1 MKFTLNWL
9 KDHLETTATL
19 DEIVEAL
26 TDLGLEVEEVVDPA
40 TALGVFRTCRVID
53 ASQHPDADR
62 LRLCRVETWPDG
74 PEAPSQEVQVVC
86 GAPNAKTGLVG
97 VFAPVGAHIP
107 GTGIDLKPGVIRG
120 VESHGMLC
128 SERELEISED
138 HDGIIELPADTPLG
152 ARYIDL
158 AGLNDP
164 MIEIAITPNRPDAL
178 GVEGIA
184 RDLAARGLG
193 VKKSPP
199 VAPIKGSFASPIT
212 ATIEPDLKSKACP
225 VFMGRYIRGV
235 KNGPSPAWL
244 QARLKAIG
252 LRPISALVD
261 ITNYVTYDRN
271 RPLHVFDADLVKGD
285 ALRVHFAKG
294 GETLTAL
301 DDKDYTLAPGM
312 VAISDANGVASIAGI
327 MGGRDTGCTETT
339 QNVFIESALWDPI
352 TTAITGRQLKIN
364 SDARYRFERGIDP
377 QFNESGLDLGTAMI
391 LEICG
396 GEASEIVTDGE
407 VPSTK
412 RFYNLDTARVTSLVG
427 MEIAPERQIDI
438 LERLGFGVAKEHEG
452 IEVWVPSWRPDVL
465 GEADLVEE
473 IARVTSLTKLEGRP
487 LPKTNTGVT
496 GRILTPN
503 QRRASTARRAL
514 AQAGFNECVTYA
526 FIDETAAT
534 AFEGGT
540 DDVRL
545 ENPISS
551 ELSHM
556 RPDLLPGLLRAAAR
570 NQARGF
576 ADLAFFEVGQV
587 FAGGEPEDEALVA
600 SALLVGH
607 DGPRNPHSARRGVD
621 LYDARAVA
629 EDVLASLG
637 APSTLMSMRNA
648 PSWFHPGRSAQLSL
662 GPKNALAAFG
672 EVHPKILSTFDVKGP
687 AAALTIY
694 LGKIPAKKATSAARG
709 ALHVSDLQAV
719 ERDFAFVV
727 GDEVAAED
735 MIKAAK
741 GADKALIAAAS
752 VFDVFGGEAAVKSLG
767 EGKKSVALSV
777 RIEPKDVTL
786 TDKDIEGVSEKI
798 IANVIKATKGE
809 LRS

>member
-301 DDKDYTLAPGM
+301 DDKDYTRRR
-312 VAISDANGVASIAGI
+312 IDCWHH
-327 MGGRDTGCTETT
+327 GR
-339 QNVFIESALWDPI
+339 
-352 TTAITGRQLKIN
+352 
-364 SDARYRFERGIDP
+364 ARY
-377 QFNESGLDLGTAMI
+377 GLHRDHA
-391 LEICG
+391 
-396 GEASEIVTDGE
+396 
-407 VPSTK
+407 K
-412 RFYNLDTARVTSLVG
+412 RLYR
-427 MEIAPERQIDI
+427 
-438 LERLGFGVAKEHEG
+438 K
-452 IEVWVPSWRPDVL
+452 
-465 GEADLVEE
+465 
-473 IARVTSLTKLEGRP
+473 
-487 LPKTNTGVT
+487 
-496 GRILTPN
+496 
-503 QRRASTARRAL
+503 RAL
-514 AQAGFNECVTYA
+514 G
-526 FIDETAAT
+526 
-534 AFEGGT
+534 
-540 DDVRL
+540 
-545 ENPISS
+545 
-551 ELSHM
+551 
-556 RPDLLPGLLRAAAR
+556 PDHNG
-570 NQARGF
+570 
-576 ADLAFFEVGQV
+576 D
-587 FAGGEPEDEALVA
+587 
-600 SALLVGH
+600 H
-607 DGPRNPHSARRGVD
+607 
-621 LYDARAVA
+621 
-629 EDVLASLG
+629 G
-637 APSTLMSMRNA
+637 A
-648 PSWFHPGRSAQLSL
+648 
-662 GPKNALAAFG
+662 
-672 EVHPKILSTFDVKGP
+672 
-687 AAALTIY
+687 
-694 LGKIPAKKATSAARG
+694 
-709 ALHVSDLQAV
+709 
-719 ERDFAFVV
+719 
-727 GDEVAAED
+727 AAED
-735 MIKAAK
+735 QL
-741 GADKALIAAAS
+741 GRALP
-752 VFDVFGGEAAVKSLG
+752 V
-767 EGKKSVALSV
+767 
-777 RIEPKDVTL
+777 
-786 TDKDIEGVSEKI
+786 
-798 IANVIKATKGE
+798 
-809 LRS
+809 